1 MPSSNF
7 ERDAMNLGKRNIG
20 RMAFVVIGCL
30 WGAIAQATSGT
41 VVGEVTTLIG
51 RASAT
56 GSEGGT
62 RQLARGT
69 PVHAGDRLET
79 EAGGHVHIRFIDGGL
94 VSVRPLS
101 RLHIEDYSR
110 ADGAR
115 QGAIKFNLEHGVV
128 RSVTGSWG
136 EADRERFRL
145 NTPVVA
151 IGIKGT
157 DFVVRANQGK
167 TQAAVVSG
175 AIVMTPL
182 SHCAH
187 TIGACSDQET
197 VQLSAEMAGQMLE
210 FDKQHGNAIPRLV
223 PAADLEA
230 RIGHNSLLVAK
241 SGDPDR
247 EATPAEKNLANGVE
261 NLLSDVFSP
270 GKLLD
275 KEIAKQLPSD
285 APMVWVQN
293 ALGWNIPPNSIAERL
308 GQAEI
313 ANRQAVVGNFFQTLY
328 RDESTRTAYA
338 GNTGMASFSLKQGS
352 ASFSRPG
359 IAYQPVEIS
368 NAVLAVDFNAQRFNT
383 QLDLAGAF
391 GSSRFAASGQISPTG
406 TFQQTGTDHGI
417 AGALSHDT
425 RQAGYQFQQNVAKG
439 QINGLTLWGR

>member
-1 MPSSNF
+1 MK
-7 ERDAMNLGKRNIG
+7 LGKINMHRQLLLL
-20 RMAFVVIGCL
+20 ASLLCASVAHASS
-30 WGAIAQATSGT
+30 GA

-56 GSEGGT
+56 GSEGSA
-62 RQLARGT
+62 RKLARGA

-110 ADGAR
+110 ADNVR

-128 RSVTGSWG
+128 RSVTGAWG

-157 DFVVRANQGK
+157 DFVVKANAAK

-182 SHCAH
+182 SHCAAAL
-187 TIGACSDQET
+187 GACNGQET
-197 VQLSAEMAGQMLE
+197 VQLSAEMSGQMLE
-210 FDKQHGNAIPRLV
+210 FDKYHGHAIPRLV
-223 PAADLEA
+223 PVADLEA
-230 RIGHNSLLVAK
+230 RLEQGAIVASK
-241 SGDPDR
+241 DGKRNWEVD
-247 EATPAEKNLANGVE
+247 PAEKNLANGVE
-261 NLLSDVFSP
+261 NRLGDVFSP
-270 GKLLD
+270 GNVFGPEYSKP
-275 KEIAKQLPSD
+275 LPPD
-285 APMVWVQN
+285 APMAWVMN
-293 ALGWNIPPNSIAERL
+293 PFGWNIPPNSIAQRL
-308 GQAEI
+308 DKAEL
-313 ANRQAVVGNFFQTLY
+313 ANRQAVLGNFFQTLY
-328 RDESTRTAYA
+328 RDESTRTAFA
-338 GNTGMASFSLKQGS
+338 GNNGKANFSLTQGS
-352 ASFSRPG
+352 ASYSRPG

-368 NAVLAVDFNAQRFNT
+368 NAELAVDFNAKTFST

-391 GSSRFAASGQISPTG
+391 GSTRFQASGQIGPTG
-406 TFQQTGTDHGI
+406 TFQQSAPDQNI
-417 AGALSHDT
+417 AGALSYDT
-425 RQAGYQFQQNVAKG
+425 KQAGYQFGKDVANG